1 MKARRT
7 YAISGE
13 IARYNGQVLPNFMC
27 VDIAYANTQME
38 YECQIGLWSS
48 SRRLSSD
55 NHFLQARYLI
65 ETTQCDL
72 STMDNLGTGSRAS
85 FAGELD
91 GISWT
96 TGELVINY

>member
-1 MKARRT
+1 MQPHRPSNQASDHSARFPH
-7 YAISGE
+7 
-13 IARYNGQVLPNFMC
+13 ARNSYNKFYRLG
-27 VDIAYANTQME
+27 
-38 YECQIGLWSS
+38 
-48 SRRLSSD
+48 RRLPLSSGLSGD

-72 STMDNLGTGSRAS
+72 STMDNLGTGSWAS

-96 TGELVINY
+96 TGELVINVSSLL